1 MVVTF
6 KNAKKVKEVAKVVP
20 LEKLLLETDAP
31 YMTPVPYRGKENQ
44 PAYVKFVAQEIAA
57 LRNISFEEVANATTA
72 NAKRLLGI

>member
-1 MVVTF
+1 M
-6 KNAKKVKEVAKVVP
+6 VP

>member
-1 MVVTF
+1 M
-6 KNAKKVKEVAKVVP
+6 P

>member
-1 MVVTF
+1 M
-6 KNAKKVKEVAKVVP
+6 VP

-44 PAYVKFVAQEIAA
+44 PAYVKFVAQEIASI
-57 LRNISFEEVANATTA
+57 RNISFEEVANATTA

>member
-1 MVVTF
+1 MCQ
-6 KNAKKVKEVAKVVP
+6 

>member
-1 MVVTF
+1 MTF